1 MLIKE
6 EESLQ
11 EKLEFDPVKE
21 PKAVDDLAY
30 RYIEGL
36 QWVLHYYYQ
45 GVASW
50 GWFYNYHYAPKMT
63 GEPHSSLSQKSLA
76 HLSLSS
82 TDLNKAASYKFD
94 FELGTPFRPFEQLMG
109 VLPDLS
115 SSHIP
120 AAFRDLMS
128 DPTSPIIDFYP
139 VNFAQDLNGKKQDWE
154 AIVKIPFID
163 EERLLKTMATR
174 APRLTAEENARNS
187 FGDSW
192 RFVYDDSLDQTYPTS
207 LPGFFPDLVHN
218 HTRLESYHL
227 PTLEGGLSL
236 IKGLLPGVLLGKDA
250 ISGFPSLNTISH
262 TATLGFHGVNVFQ
275 SDSRKETMVVQ
286 LDNSFDGMTSEQVA
300 QAIGGKRIY
309 VGYPYLREALVE
321 SVADELF
328 TYQVDDQG
336 RAIANPQP
344 QGGVVQW
351 KRSAD
356 RIEHVYSKSRACL
369 IGHVEVLVRAR
380 PLQGYSNL
388 CLSYTHKLKFVSLVS
403 IGLKRQDDGS
413 TIKEWEDEAEE
424 FALQATV
431 TDVNSKDVRY
441 MVSLHFSPLL
451 V

>member
-380 PLQGYSNL
+380 PLKG
-388 CLSYTHKLKFVSLVS
+388 
-403 IGLKRQDDGS
+403 
-413 TIKEWEDEAEE
+413 
-424 FALQATV
+424 
-431 TDVNSKDVRY
+431 
-441 MVSLHFSPLL
+441 
-451 V
+451 